1 MAGGMGLFM
10 GSCSGHGLGS
20 GSSHH
25 PGLGGSILPGCVM
38 PPNDPKIVP
47 KPVQA
52 MNATTLWPPTPQLPL
67 GVGKAAAARVDFIEL
82 FESLAAIFSSVC
94 RRTV

>member
-52 MNATTLWPPTPQLPL
+52 MNATT
-67 GVGKAAAARVDFIEL
+67 
-82 FESLAAIFSSVC
+82 
-94 RRTV
+94 